1 MVSADRVR
9 EFVEFLRDMGVLIWY
24 DEPGLREI
32 IILDP
37 VTYFVKPVIRV
48 ICQLDLHI
56 SDVHQ
61 RCRKRRPEEFE
72 NLFAWTQLP
81 LIF

>member
-9 EFVEFLRDMGVLIWY
+9 EFVEFLRDMGVLMWY

-37 VTYFVKPVIRV
+37 VTYFVKPVTRV
-48 ICQLDLHI
+48 LCQLDLHT
-56 SDVHQ
+56 SDVHL
-61 RCRKRRPEEFE
+61 RCRNVDQK
-72 NLFAWTQLP
+72 N
-81 LIF
+81 LIFCSHGHSFP